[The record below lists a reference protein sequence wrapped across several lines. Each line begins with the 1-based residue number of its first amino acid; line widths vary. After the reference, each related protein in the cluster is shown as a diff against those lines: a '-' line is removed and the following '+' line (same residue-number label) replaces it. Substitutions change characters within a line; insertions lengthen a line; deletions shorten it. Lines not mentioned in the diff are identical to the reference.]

1 MVQHVILLLIFN
13 SCINPIVYSLHGVPF
28 SKSLKTLLWCG
39 RPLRKRNLVVP
50 KTAETSQHVEREL
63 HDTSY
68 RNEAFVENRI
78 ESRSSER
85 SCRSVS
91 AFNISVHFNDF
102 NDFSVTLNAEFSSKN
117 LTDEKLNLT

>member
-1 MVQHVILLLIFN
+1 MEKDWPVVQHVILLLIFN

-39 RPLRKRNLVVP
+39 RPLFKRNLVVL
-50 KTAETSQHVEREL
+50 KTAETSQRVEREL

-91 AFNISVHFNDF
+91 ALNISVQ
-102 NDFSVTLNAEFSSKN
+102 L
-117 LTDEKLNLT
+117 

>member
-1 MVQHVILLLIFN
+1 M
-13 SCINPIVYSLHGVPF
+13 VPF

-39 RPLRKRNLVVP
+39 RPLFKRNLVVL
-50 KTAETSQHVEREL
+50 KTAETSQRVEREL

-91 AFNISVHFNDF
+91 ALNFNDF
-102 NDFSVTLNAEFSSKN
+102 NVTLNAEFSSQN

>member
-1 MVQHVILLLIFN
+1 MVQHVIPLLIFN

-39 RPLRKRNLVVP
+39 RPLRKKNLVVP
-50 KTAETSQHVEREL
+50 KTAETSQRVVREL

-68 RNEAFVENRI
+68 RNEAFVE
-78 ESRSSER
+78 SRSLER

-91 AFNISVHFNDF
+91 AFNISVQ
-102 NDFSVTLNAEFSSKN
+102 L
-117 LTDEKLNLT
+117 

>member
-1 MVQHVILLLIFN
+1 M
-13 SCINPIVYSLHGVPF
+13 YSLHGVPF

-39 RPLRKRNLVVP
+39 RPLRKKNLVVP
-50 KTAETSQHVEREL
+50 KTAETSQRVEREL

-78 ESRSSER
+78 
-85 SCRSVS
+85 
-91 AFNISVHFNDF
+91 
-102 NDFSVTLNAEFSSKN
+102 VTLNAEFSSQN

>member
-1 MVQHVILLLIFN
+1 MEKDWPVVQHVIPLLIFN
-13 SCINPIVYSLHGVPF
+13 SCINSIVYSLHGVPF

-39 RPLRKRNLVVP
+39 RPLFKRNLVVL
-50 KTAETSQHVEREL
+50 KTAETSQRVEREL

-91 AFNISVHFNDF
+91 ALNISVQ
-102 NDFSVTLNAEFSSKN
+102 L
-117 LTDEKLNLT
+117 

>member
-1 MVQHVILLLIFN
+1 MEKDWPVVQHVILLLIFN

-39 RPLRKRNLVVP
+39 RPLRKKNLVVP
-50 KTAETSQHVEREL
+50 KTAETSQRVEREL

-78 ESRSSER
+78 
-85 SCRSVS
+85 
-91 AFNISVHFNDF
+91 
-102 NDFSVTLNAEFSSKN
+102 VTLNAEFSSQKIARV
-117 LTDEKLNLT
+117 